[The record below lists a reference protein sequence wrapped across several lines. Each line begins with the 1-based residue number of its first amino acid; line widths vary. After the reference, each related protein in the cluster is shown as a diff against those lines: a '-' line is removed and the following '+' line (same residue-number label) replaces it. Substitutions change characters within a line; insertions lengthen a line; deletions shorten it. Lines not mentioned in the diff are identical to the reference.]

1 MNDLQI
7 LQQILLMEKNA
18 IKLYEELAN
27 KASDKR
33 ISQILLDVANEE
45 KEHVGEVLKAIS
57 TMENMKKEIES
68 GKEEAKRNINS
79 NIFNIF
85 KINNSKDLEY
95 VMDAINDELNAIN
108 TYESFLENLEDP
120 KNKKIVESLIKDE
133 KVHVG
138 EFIKILDFVD
148 SKSVEH
154 IHEGKE
160 KAEEII
166 ETAHTC
172 SCNIHKQAKFKF
184 DPNSTENEGRYRIRD
199 PKEFK
204 EDSFRRWKQW
214 AGIIA
219 PKGVTFIV
227 GELKD
232 TGEKALQAIRFNKK
246 YWDEKEAG
254 KFIDSLKGNKGFK
267 KEWKWNKKKA
277 CILNLY
283 SPFYKIAS
291 KKDFD
296 RISILM
302 LDDVPNLI
310 DFKNIKGYFGVNLYK
325 FNDNLELLEK
335 NAEKINKF
343 LRSAILNLKD
353 RFLGVFVNLNKYPL
367 SKYAS
372 ILDSNRYIVDISNP
386 NLYTIETISE
396 MDELNGTF
404 WRKSLD
410 YSHSPG
416 DIDYYDIKIEK
427 PEDVDKIKEFLY
439 NIEMSDP
446 KNKIINIEYRGVDKK
461 VIEKLIELMEK
472 EFSNINYLFNQTK
485 YLDKEPIDVDVDKTS
500 YRGTYENEVDTE
512 FRENTPPNPSQN
524 IDLNA
529 PLSID
534 YYSGNEPKVEGY
546 TWKN

>member
-1 MNDLQI
+1 MKDLQI

-18 IKLYEELAN
+18 IRLYEDLAN

-33 ISQILLDVANEE
+33 ISKILLDVANEE
-45 KEHVGEVLKAIS
+45 KKHVGEVLKAIS
-57 TMENMKKEIES
+57 AIENMKKDVES
-68 GKEEAKRNINS
+68 GKEEAQRKVNS

-85 KINNSKDLEY
+85 RINNSKDLEY
-95 VMDAINDELNAIN
+95 VLNAINDELNAIN

-120 KNKKIVESLIKDE
+120 KNKEIVESLIKDE

-148 SKSVEH
+148 SESIEH
-154 IHEGKE
+154 IHEGEE

-166 ETAHTC
+166 ETAHVC
-172 SCNIHKQAKFKF
+172 SCNIHKQAKFRF

-204 EDSFRRWKQW
+204 QESFRRWKQW
-214 AGIIA
+214 AGVIA

-232 TGEKALQAIRFNKK
+232 TGEKALQAIRFNRK
-246 YWDEKEAG
+246 YWDEKEAE

-267 KEWKWNKKKA
+267 KNWKWDKKA

-291 KKDFD
+291 NKDLD
-296 RISILM
+296 KISILM

-325 FNDNLELLEK
+325 FNDNIELLEK
-335 NAEKINKF
+335 NAEKINTF
-343 LRSAILNLKD
+343 LRTAILNLKN

-372 ILDSNRYIVDISNP
+372 ILDSNRYIVDISNQ
-386 NLYTIETISE
+386 NLYTIDTISE
-396 MDELNGTF
+396 MEELNGTF

-410 YSHSPG
+410 YSYSPG

-427 PEDVDKIKEFLY
+427 PEDVDKLEKFLY
-439 NIEMSDP
+439 NIEMSEP

-461 VIEKLIELMEK
+461 IIEKITNLINK
-472 EFSNINYLFNQTK
+472 EFSNVNYLFNQTK
-485 YLDKEPIDVDVDKTS
+485 YLDKEPTDVNIDKTS

-512 FRENTPPNPSQN
+512 FRENTPPNISQN

-529 PLSID
+529 PLAID
-534 YYSGNEPKVEGY
+534 YYSGNEPKVENY
-546 TWKN
+546 TWKT